1 MPILQIGPGMALVGF
16 EAVVIGI
23 ILVVIFVWG
32 PGKIPEIARSL
43 GRASKEFEEA
53 SRGLTTGS
61 SYSPRVEDSVSDP
74 LVDTA
79 RKLGIVTEGRTR
91 QEISDAIVKTAQAK
105 K

>member
-1 MPILQIGPGMALVGF
+1 MPILQIGPGMAIVGF

-43 GRASKEFEEA
+43 GRARKEFEEA
-53 SRGLTTGS
+53 SRGLTTGPT
-61 SYSPRVEDSVSDP
+61 YNPRVEDSVSDP
-74 LVDTA
+74 LIDTA
-79 RKLGIVTEGRTR
+79 RRLGIATEGKTR
-91 QEISDAIVKTAQAK
+91 QEISDEIVKAAQIK